1 MENKQGFSLKAFIHE
16 LRGSFKGNYNAAVWP
31 MAGFTLLFVAIA
43 GLLAYFLMMLS
54 SSMMMNLMMVMYG
67 MASAGAIGMAV
78 LEILAIFILMF
89 FNWMWYAFMQVAFNF
104 SYLDQY
110 RDNDR
115 KVGGAAIWQ
124 QFKRLNKNQVLRIAL
139 YIALFSFLWTLPL
152 NIVGGLF
159 AHNRIA
165 YITCQLINDVIV
177 IWKAMEYSQAY
188 FVYKDKQP
196 EFLGQSMRHA
206 LTGSRRFMGGLK
218 RYYLLMAIVVIVLPL
233 VIWLA
238 IFGGLGYYGIYT
250 ATTAL
255 IYIGFILAFLGVLA
269 YVPVM
274 ANASALFYYQT
285 SQQVDLDHALDNT
298 FKPVSKL
305 TGQDK
310 EDK

>member
-1 MENKQGFSLKAFIHE
+1 MENKQAFSLKDFIHK
-16 LRGSFKGNYNAAVWP
+16 LRGSLKGGYNAAVWP

-43 GLLAYFLMMLS
+43 GLLAYFLMMLGS
-54 SSMMMNLMMVMYG
+54 SVMMNLMMVMYG
-67 MASAGAIGMAV
+67 MASAGAIGMAA
-78 LEILAIFILMF
+78 LEILAVFVLMF

-104 SYLDQY
+104 TYLDQY
-110 RDNDR
+110 RIQDL

-139 YIALFSFLWTLPL
+139 YIALFCFLWTLPL

-159 AHNRIA
+159 ARNRIA
-165 YITCQLINDVIV
+165 YLTCQIINDVIV
-177 IWKAMEYSQAY
+177 VWKTMEYSQAY

-196 EFLGQSMRHA
+196 AFLGQSMRHA
-206 LTGSRRFMGGLK
+206 LTGSRRFMGGWK
-218 RYYLLMAIVVIVLPL
+218 RYFLLMSIVVVVLPL
-233 VIWLA
+233 VIWIA

-269 YVPVM
+269 YVPVI
-274 ANASALFYYQT
+274 ASASALFYDQAA
-285 SQQVDLDHALDNT
+285 QQADLDHVFDNT
-298 FKPVSKL
+298 FKPVSRL
-305 TGQDK
+305 TGQVE